1 MYIRSVFITFSIW
14 LLFLPSVFAQ
24 KRVHARVNPNAD
36 TFNVGADLYVPQS
49 GEFVSTTGNMVV
61 AREEHTAITLNDGR
75 VLIAGGRDNRYL
87 KSAEIFDPSTGLFE
101 PNYQTITNPITGL
114 STTTVGDMNSARS
127 GAEGVLLLDDR
138 VLIAGGY
145 NGGYLKSAEL
155 YDPETGVFDSARNMQ
170 ETRYRPSMTLLSDGR
185 VLLTGGFNSTFL
197 SSAEI
202 YNPFSN
208 LFTFT
213 SSMITARKGHTAT
226 LLSDGK
232 VLIAGGCANAESN
245 RMVCDEYLSSAEI
258 YDPVEGIFEETG
270 ELNEARAEHTASLL
284 PDGRVLIVGGTD
296 GNTPLATAEI
306 YDPATGTF
314 TYSGNMGTSRMAHTA
329 TVMLDG
335 RVLLAGGYSGS
346 YLNSAEVF
354 TPSSGTFSP
363 VASSMSTQRL
373 RHAATVLPDGR
384 ILFTGGLNSDLL
396 VFDVNTQVPSDNVS
410 PNIVY
415 TSDSQVGFVPYTG
428 SGAVVA
434 FSPSTGE
441 VLERIVTGGEPA
453 FITPLPDDNT
463 LAVVSVF
470 DNRIFLIE
478 MDTLSLKETF
488 IFTDAQFGFGSILTL
503 SPDGSRGYISST
515 GTGEVIQFD
524 TATGNELKRLD
535 GLDAPAQITVTPD
548 GRTLL
553 VVDTG
558 TTELYVADT
567 SSMNTK
573 FKITPRTVFSLAAFS
588 IFNKP
593 VLSPDGQD
601 GIIGSRDINETGDAA
616 TNTIYRFNTS
626 TGEITHIGSV
636 GPRPGY
642 TTLTPDGVNWM
653 VLSSDSVAII
663 PVDDSESTIHVE
675 TTQGIP
681 NGSSNIVFSQDGRYA
696 FYAASTSDRILQ
708 QDLETNGIVGSY
720 QVGDIPDISFDQ
732 PSGIAITPDDRTIAV
747 LNTVSNEVD
756 LLVDAT
762 MLRVPEFINDRD
774 QFTGITLINLSDS
787 YANLTLTALN
797 TTGGNIFQL
806 SDGTSDQV
814 SPVILP
820 PLAPNAQFSMD
831 LSQIFNLNDN
841 VLSLGHLE
849 ISSDQSA
856 VVGFAVAGKIRATY
870 LESQLAGMEG
880 ISLYRFP
887 ERLYDWI
894 APDVPE
900 EENIPSLFVFTNPN
914 YNSADYQIIRYGK
927 DGSLLEANIGDETG
941 PSSMDSLEKTD
952 LFTDSL
958 VSQVLITGGRNVI
971 SSSWT
976 ETYNPDD
983 KVFSGTGSMAEPR
996 HGHAA
1001 ALLKDGNVL
1010 VSGGRNGLQ
1019 VLKTAEVYS
1028 PIFRQFFPIVGTM
1041 IHDRYRHTATVL
1053 NDGKVLVA
1061 GGQNS
1066 VSINGTAELYDPE
1079 SNTFSATVG
1088 FMNSARDSH
1097 TATLLPDGRVL
1108 LAGGID
1114 GIGLS
1119 STAEIYDP
1127 ATSTFNMTGIMNT
1140 GRAFHKAVLLPSGK
1154 VLITGGYNG
1163 EYLSSAELYDPAA
1176 GTFTEIPS
1184 MNVARANHTATLL
1197 QDGTVLITGGRDASG
1212 VLDSAEIFYP
1222 QANQFILL
1230 PRSLTE
1236 PRSQHTATLLPDGTV
1251 LLVSGTDGTDVLYNS
1266 DIYNPESRTFSLQ
1279 EASQTAQREHTATL
1293 LAELIAGYL
1302 RGVSV
1307 KGLMFREHR
1316 GAIAARIGINGIE
1329 VDQFA
1334 GVTRIYSPM
1343 FVTLEND
1350 RTVLSLINANQDYD
1364 ATVTITLYDSNG
1376 NILGTPVIQELP
1388 SNYQLNDDLVNI
1400 FQNDPE
1406 VIGQEGWIEVSSTV
1420 DQVVGSISF
1429 GQAGGNIQTVF
1440 ALSGTPVDDFL
1451 VPLAAENSDYRTD
1464 ISLLN
1469 ASDQPAEVRIELWGA
1484 AGGTNPEQVRNITLL
1499 PNNRVE
1505 GFLSDY
1511 FPGESDRLYGYIRVI
1526 SDQSLYSYSILWDSD
1541 FEFGCSMPPIPVP
1554 VQ

>member
-24 KRVHARVNPNAD
+24 KRTHARVNPNAD
-36 TFNVGADLYVPQS
+36 TFNAGADLYVPQS
-49 GEFVSTTGNMVV
+49 GEFVSTAGNLVV

-101 PNYQTITNPITGL
+101 LNYQTITSPITGL
-114 STTTVGDMNSARS
+114 STTTVGDMSSARS
-127 GAEGVLLLDDR
+127 GAEGVLLLDGR

-145 NGGYLKSAEL
+145 NGSYLRSAEL
-155 YDPETGVFDSARNMQ
+155 YDPETGVFDSARSMQ
-170 ETRYRPSMTLLSDGR
+170 ETRYRPSVTLLSDGR
-185 VLLTGGFNSTFL
+185 VLLTGGFNSAFL

-213 SSMITARKGHTAT
+213 SSMTTARRGHTAT

-232 VLIAGGCANAESN
+232 VLVAGGCANAESN
-245 RMVCDEYLSSAEI
+245 RMVCDEYLNSAEI
-258 YDPVEGIFEETG
+258 YDPVTGIFELTG
-270 ELNEARAEHTASLL
+270 ELNEARAEHTTSLL
-284 PDGRVLIVGGTD
+284 PDGRVLIAGGTD

-354 TPSSGTFSP
+354 TPSTGTFSP

-373 RHAATVLPDGR
+373 HHAAAILSDGR
-384 ILFTGGLNSDLL
+384 ILLTGGLNSDLL
-396 VFDVNTQVPSDNVS
+396 VFDVNIQVPTDNVS

-415 TSDSQVGFVPYTG
+415 RSDSQIGFVPYTG
-428 SGAVVA
+428 SGTVVA
-434 FSPSTGE
+434 FSTSTGE

-453 FITPLPDDNT
+453 FITVLPDENT

-488 IFTDAQFGFGSILTL
+488 VFPGAQFGFGSVLTL

-524 TATGNELKRLD
+524 PATGNELQRLD

-558 TTELYVADT
+558 TAELNVVDT

-573 FKITPRTVFSLAAFS
+573 FKIAPRTVYSLTAFT

-593 VLSPDGQD
+593 VLSPDGQY
-601 GIIGSRDINETGDAA
+601 GIIGSQDIDDTGDS
-616 TNTIYRFNTS
+616 TINAIFRFSPS
-626 TGEITHIGSV
+626 TGEITHIGAV

-642 TTLTPDGVNWM
+642 TTLTPDGENWM
-653 VLSSDSVAII
+653 VLCSDSVAII
-663 PVDDSESTIHVE
+663 PVDDPASTVRVE
-675 TTQGIP
+675 TTVGIP
-681 NGSSNIVFSQDGRYA
+681 NGSSNIIFSQDDRYA

-708 QDLETNGIVGSY
+708 HDLETNGIVGSY
-720 QVGDIPDISFDQ
+720 QVGDVPDVSFDQ
-732 PSGIAITPDDRTIAV
+732 PAGIAITPDAQTIAV
-747 LNTVSNEVD
+747 LNTVSNELD

-762 MLRVPEFINDRD
+762 MLRVPEFINDRN

-797 TTGGNIFQL
+797 TSGGSIFQL
-806 SDGTSDQV
+806 SDGTSDHV
-814 SPVILP
+814 TPVNLP

-831 LSQIFNLNDN
+831 LSQIINLNDYIF
-841 VLSLGHLE
+841 SQGHLE

-856 VVGFAVAGKIRATY
+856 VVGFAVAGEIRAAY
-870 LESQLAGMEG
+870 LESQLAGLEG

-900 EENIPSLFVFTNPN
+900 EESMPSLFVFTNPN
-914 YNSADYQIIRYGK
+914 YNDTDYQVIRYGK
-927 DGSLLEANIGDETG
+927 DGSLLEANTGDETNA
-941 PSSMDSLEKTD
+941 SSMDTLEKTE

-958 VSQVLITGGRNVI
+958 ISQVMITGGRDVI
-971 SSSWT
+971 SRSRS
-976 ETYNPDD
+976 ETYSPDA
-983 KVFSGTGSMAEPR
+983 KAFSGTGSMAEPR

-1001 ALLKDGNVL
+1001 ALLKEGNVL

-1019 VLKTAEVYS
+1019 VLNTAEVYS
-1028 PIFRQFFPIVGTM
+1028 PVFRQFFPIVGTM
-1041 IHDRYRHTATVL
+1041 THDRYRHTATVL
-1053 NDGKVLVA
+1053 DDGKVLVA

-1079 SNTFSATVG
+1079 SDTFSATAG

-1114 GIGLS
+1114 GISLS

-1127 ATSTFNMTGIMNT
+1127 ETSTFSMTGIMNT
-1140 GRAFHKAVLLPSGK
+1140 GRAFHEAVLLHSGK

-1163 EYLSSAELYDPAA
+1163 EYLSSAELYDPAT

-1184 MNVARANHTATLL
+1184 MNDARANHTVTLF
-1197 QDGTVLITGGRDASG
+1197 QDGTVLIAGGTNASG

-1230 PRSLTE
+1230 PRTLTQ

-1251 LLVSGTDGTDVLYNS
+1251 LLVSGTNGTDVLPNS
-1266 DIYNPESRTFSLQ
+1266 DIYNPESRAFSSL
-1279 EASQTAQREHTATL
+1279 EGSQLAQRQHTATL
-1293 LAELIAGYL
+1293 LQELVAGYL

-1316 GAIAARIGINGIE
+1316 GAAAARIGTNGID
-1329 VDQFA
+1329 VDRFT
-1334 GVTRIYSPM
+1334 GVTRIYSPR

-1350 RTVLSLINANQDYD
+1350 RTVLNLINANQEND

-1376 NILGTPVIQELP
+1376 NILGAPVIQELP
-1388 SNYQLNDDLVNI
+1388 SNYQLNDDLVTI

-1420 DQVVGSISF
+1420 DKVVGSISF
-1429 GQAGGNIQTVF
+1429 GQTGGNIQTVF
-1440 ALSGTPVDDFL
+1440 ELSGTPMDDFI

-1469 ASDQPAEVRIELWGA
+1469 ASDQPAQVRIELWGA
-1484 AGGTNPEQVRNITLL
+1484 AGGTNPEQVRDITLL

-1505 GFLSDY
+1505 GFLNDY
-1511 FPGESDRLYGYIRVI
+1511 FPGETDRLYGYIRVI
-1526 SDQSLYSYSILWDSD
+1526 SDQPLHSYSILWDSD

>member
-1 MYIRSVFITFSIW
+1 MHIRSVFITLSIW

-24 KRVHARVNPNAD
+24 KRIHARVNPNAD
-36 TFNVGADLYVPQS
+36 TFNAGADLYVPQS
-49 GEFVSTTGNMVV
+49 GEFVPTAGNMVV
-61 AREEHTAITLNDGR
+61 AREEHTAVTMNDGR
-75 VLIAGGRDNRYL
+75 VLIAGGKDNRYL

-101 PNYQTITNPITGL
+101 PNYQTTTSPISGL

-127 GAEGVLLLDDR
+127 GAEGVLLLDGR

-145 NGGYLKSAEL
+145 NGTYLKTAEL
-155 YDPETGVFDSARNMQ
+155 YDPETGVFNSARNMQ
-170 ETRYRPSMTLLSDGR
+170 EARYRPSMTLLSDDR
-185 VLLTGGFNSTFL
+185 VLLTGGFNSAFL

-202 YNPFSN
+202 YNPFSD
-208 LFTFT
+208 LFTYT
-213 SSMITARKGHTAT
+213 SSMITARNGHTAT
-226 LLSDGK
+226 LLSNGK
-232 VLIAGGCANAESN
+232 VLVAGGCANAESN
-245 RMVCDEYLSSAEI
+245 RIVCDEYLSSAEI
-258 YDPVEGIFEETG
+258 YDPVTGIFEPTG
-270 ELNEARAEHTASLL
+270 DLNEARAEHTASLL
-284 PDGRVLIVGGTD
+284 PDGRVLIAGGTD

-306 YDPATGTF
+306 YDPETGTF

-329 TVMLDG
+329 TVMFDG

-373 RHAATVLPDGR
+373 YHAATILSDGR

-396 VFDVNTQVPSDNVS
+396 VFDVNNQVPSDNVS

-428 SGAVVA
+428 SGTVVA

-453 FITPLPDDNT
+453 FITPLSDDNT

-488 IFTDAQFGFGSILTL
+488 VFPGAQFGFGSILTL

-524 TATGNELKRLD
+524 TATGNELKRLG

-558 TTELYVADT
+558 TTELNVADT

-573 FKITPRTVFSLAAFS
+573 FKITPRTLYSLAAFT

-593 VLSPDGQD
+593 VLSPDGQY
-601 GIIGSRDINETGDAA
+601 GIIGSQDIDDTGTAT
-616 TNTIYRFNTS
+616 TNTIFRFDTS
-626 TGEITHIGSV
+626 TGEITHIGAI

-653 VLSSDSVAII
+653 VLSSDSVSII
-663 PVDDSESTIHVE
+663 PVDDSESTIHVD
-675 TTQGIP
+675 TTGGMP
-681 NGSSNIVFSQDGRYA
+681 NSSSNIVFSQDGRYA

-708 QDLETNGIVGSY
+708 HDLETNGIVGSY

-732 PSGIAITPDDRTIAV
+732 PSGIAITPDDQTIAV
-747 LNTVSNEVD
+747 LNTVSNELD

-787 YANLTLTALN
+787 YASLTLTALD
-797 TTGGNIFQL
+797 TSGGNNFQL
-806 SDGTSDQV
+806 SDGTDQV
-814 SPVILP
+814 NPVILP

-831 LSQIFNLNDN
+831 LSQLLNLNDN
-841 VLSLGHLE
+841 VLTQGHLE

-856 VVGFAVAGKIRATY
+856 VVGFAVAGKIRAAY
-870 LESQLAGMEG
+870 LESQLAGLEG

-900 EENIPSLFVFTNPN
+900 EETVPSLFVFTNPN
-914 YNSADYQIIRYGK
+914 YNSADYQVIRYGR
-927 DGSLLEANIGDETG
+927 DGSLLETNTGDSTDA
-941 PSSMDSLEKTD
+941 SSMDALQITD

-958 VSQVLITGGRNVI
+958 ISQVLITGGRDVI
-971 SSSWT
+971 SSALT

-983 KVFSGTGSMAEPR
+983 KAFSGTGSMAEPR

-1001 ALLKDGNVL
+1001 ALLKDGSVL

-1019 VLKTAEVYS
+1019 VLNTAEVYS
-1028 PIFRQFFPIVGTM
+1028 PIFRSFSPIVGTM
-1041 IHDRYRHTATVL
+1041 MHDRYRHTATVL
-1053 NDGKVLVA
+1053 NDGKVLIA

-1066 VSINGTAELYDPE
+1066 VSINSTAELYDPD
-1079 SNTFSATVG
+1079 SNTFSATAG

-1114 GIGLS
+1114 GISLS

-1127 ATSTFNMTGIMNT
+1127 ATSTFSMTGIMNT

-1197 QDGTVLITGGRDASG
+1197 QDGTVLIAGGRNDSG

-1230 PRSLTE
+1230 PRSLNE

-1251 LLVSGTDGTDVLYNS
+1251 LLVSGTDGTDVLSNS

-1279 EASQTAQREHTATL
+1279 ETSQTAQREHTATL
-1293 LAELIAGYL
+1293 LAKLIAGYL

-1307 KGLMFREHR
+1307 KGMMFREHR
-1316 GAIAARIGINGIE
+1316 GATAARIGIKGID
-1329 VDQFA
+1329 VDQFT
-1334 GVTRIYSPM
+1334 GVTSIYSPR

-1350 RTVLSLINANQDYD
+1350 RTVLSLINANQDSD

-1388 SNYQLNDDLVNI
+1388 SNYQLNDDLVHI

-1420 DQVVGSISF
+1420 DQIVGSISF
-1429 GQAGGNIQTVF
+1429 GQTGGNIQTVF
-1440 ALSGTPVDDFL
+1440 ELSGTPVDDFI
-1451 VPLAAENSDYRTD
+1451 VPLAAENSDYHTD

-1469 ASDQPAEVRIELWGA
+1469 ASDQTAAVRVELWGA
-1484 AGGTNPEQVRNITLL
+1484 AGGTNPEQVRDITLL
-1499 PNNRVE
+1499 PHNRVE

-1511 FPGESDRLYGYIRVI
+1511 FPGESDRLYGYIRVV
-1526 SDQSLYSYSILWDSD
+1526 SDQPLYSYSILWDSD